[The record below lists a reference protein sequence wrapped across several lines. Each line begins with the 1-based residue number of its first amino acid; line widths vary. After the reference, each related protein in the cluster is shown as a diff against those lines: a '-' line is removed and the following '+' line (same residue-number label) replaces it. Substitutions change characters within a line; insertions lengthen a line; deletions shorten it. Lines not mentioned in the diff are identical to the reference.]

1 MLPFSLGAAL
11 FSAISGFIVTKSGLY
26 RPVILVAWVF
36 STIGYG
42 LMYQL
47 DSHSSVAVK
56 VVYPLITAI
65 GIGCL
70 FQVRFLSPHY
80 SSYLFSHQ
88 TPLIALQA
96 AMPLK
101 DMATSTGA
109 FGFIRTM
116 GGTIGI
122 SIGQVIFA
130 NVRLIPTF
138 LYLFIY

>member
-11 FSAISGFIVTKSGLY
+11 FSAVSGFIVTKTGLY

-65 GIGCL
+65 EVVCL
-70 FQVRFLSPHY
+70 FQVRFL
-80 SSYLFSHQ
+80 
-88 TPLIALQA
+88 PLITRPTYFL
-96 AMPLK
+96 
-101 DMATSTGA
+101 
-109 FGFIRTM
+109 IR
-116 GGTIGI
+116 
-122 SIGQVIFA
+122 
-130 NVRLIPTF
+130 RR
-138 LYLFIY
+138 